1 MINKRTKIVA
11 TISDRNCD
19 PGLIKQLI
27 KAGMNV
33 VRLNTA
39 HQTYEETLKV
49 INNVRSVADHVSIL
63 LDTKGPEIRTT
74 KAEEEIPV
82 DSGDKICIKGDP
94 NGISSRGMLYVSY
107 PSFVDDVP
115 MGSVILIDDGS
126 IELKVIEK
134 KEDCLL
140 CEVLN
145 QGLIEG
151 KKSVNIPSVHVKL
164 PALSQKD
171 IDYIHFAIENELDF
185 IAHSF
190 VRRKEDV
197 FAIQEILDKHKSPIK
212 IIAKIENQEGVDNID
227 EILENTYGIMI
238 ARGDLAVEIPQERI
252 PGVQKA
258 LIQKAIEHRKV
269 VITATQMLHSMIN
282 SPRPTR
288 AEISDVAN
296 AIYDGTDAVMLSGE
310 TAYGKYP
317 VKAVETMANIAI
329 QAEQSLTGIRET
341 SYKVLN
347 TQVTAYLTYSAMKAA
362 VDLNAQA
369 IIADTSSGRT
379 IRGLSA
385 YRGPKMIFAQCY
397 DKRVMRELSLVYG
410 AFTNY
415 MEPNHL
421 SNEQFIFEALNN
433 LKSRDR
439 VQNEDLVVVI
449 AGNFGPTHGASFIE
463 ISSVE
468 KLLIKAEA
476 AMKKEST
483 LHNS

>member
-19 PGLIKQLI
+19 PGFIKQLV

-347 TQVTAYLTYSAMKAA
+347 TQITAYLTFSAMKAA
-362 VDLNAQA
+362 VD
-369 IIADTSSGRT
+369 
-379 IRGLSA
+379 
-385 YRGPKMIFAQCY
+385 
-397 DKRVMRELSLVYG
+397 
-410 AFTNY
+410 
-415 MEPNHL
+415 
-421 SNEQFIFEALNN
+421 
-433 LKSRDR
+433 
-439 VQNEDLVVVI
+439 
-449 AGNFGPTHGASFIE
+449 
-463 ISSVE
+463 
-468 KLLIKAEA
+468 
-476 AMKKEST
+476 
-483 LHNS
+483 